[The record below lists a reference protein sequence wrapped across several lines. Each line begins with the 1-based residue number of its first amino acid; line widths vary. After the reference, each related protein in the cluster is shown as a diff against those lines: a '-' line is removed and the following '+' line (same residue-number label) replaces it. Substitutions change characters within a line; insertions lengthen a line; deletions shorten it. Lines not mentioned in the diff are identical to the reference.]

1 MIGGKHMAVTE
12 LTSSNFEESLKG
24 NGLALVDFWAE
35 WCGPCQMQGPVV
47 DELADERTDINVYKV
62 NVDKESELAVR
73 FQVTNIPSLIF
84 FKNGQMVKKV
94 IGFHSREELEEIMSA
109 L

>member
-1 MIGGKHMAVTE
+1 MAVKE
-12 LTSSNFEESLKG
+12 LTSSNFEETIKG
-24 NGLALVDFWAE
+24 EGKALVDFWAE

-47 DELADERTDINVYKV
+47 DELAEERTDIDVYKV

-73 FQVTNIPSLIF
+73 FQVSNIPSLVF
-84 FKNGQMVKKV
+84 FKNGEMAKKV
-94 IGFHSREELEEIMSA
+94 IGFHSREELEEILAA

>member
-1 MIGGKHMAVTE
+1 MAVKE
-12 LTSSNFEESLKG
+12 LTGSNFEEAMKSGEKI
-24 NGLALVDFWAE
+24 LVDFWAE

-47 DELADERTDINVYKV
+47 DELAEERTDVGVYKV

-73 FQVTNIPSLIF
+73 FQVTNIPSLVF
-84 FKNGQMVKKV
+84 FKNGQMAKKV
-94 IGFHSREELEEIMSA
+94 IGFHSREELEEILAA

>member
-1 MIGGKHMAVTE
+1 MEVKE
-12 LTSSNFEESLKG
+12 LTGGNFEEAMKSGGKV
-24 NGLALVDFWAE
+24 LVDFWAE

-47 DELADERTDINVYKV
+47 DELAKERTDIGVYKV
-62 NVDKESELAVR
+62 NVDKEPELAVR

-84 FKNGQMVKKV
+84 FKDGQMVKKV
-94 IGFHSREELEEIMSA
+94 IGFHSREELEEILAA